1 VFAVFFSTHLWKSE
15 ILGVAVDDFETIK
28 GEGNLSGRKST
39 LSPEK

>member
-1 VFAVFFSTHLWKSE
+1 LKNE
-15 ILGVAVDDFETIK
+15 ILAVAVDDFETIK